1 MCNEKLEIINKFV
14 NENFEDSE
22 SKAFDNLEKLISFI
36 LENTINFE
44 DEKELLDII
53 DIEMLI
59 NNNDLFK
66 KMVSNV
72 CIPNNIEKLK
82 SMNVK
87 FVNLMIKAYQEY
99 IINNKAEEDEELE
112 DEDSLDDFDLYASAD
127 EMDSVSLYLK
137 SLPSKLLTKEELT
150 ELYIKRENG
159 YEEAFNEIIKYNLRL
174 VVSIAKKYAR
184 NLTSNSGI
192 EFLDL
197 IQAGNEGLIK
207 GAKKFNYKMGW
218 SFSTYV
224 RWWIRQSIE
233 RTIANESR
241 NIRIPVHTHELILKI
256 KKYSYEFY
264 HSNYRYPN
272 EEEIAKA
279 LKINRSA
286 VIDCLNHMEET
297 ISLNTTVK
305 AEDNDET
312 ELMEFIPGLEENL
325 ENQVFEKDFNY
336 ALNNLSNLSQR
347 ELEVI
352 KYRFGFYNKIYTLE
366 EVGQMYGLTRE
377 RIRQIEAKA
386 TRKLQRSRE
395 IRKFM

>member
-1 MCNEKLEIINKFV
+1 MSNQKLEIINKFV
-14 NENFEDSE
+14 NENFEDNE

-36 LENTINFE
+36 LDNNITFE

-59 NNNDLFK
+59 NNNVLFK
-66 KMVSNV
+66 KMVSSV
-72 CIPNNIEKLK
+72 CIPENIDKLK
-82 SMNVK
+82 LMNVK
-87 FVNLMIKAYQEY
+87 FVNLMIKAYTEY
-99 IINNKAEEDEELE
+99 IINNKAEEEEGLE
-112 DEDSLDDFDLYASAD
+112 EDDSLDDFDLYASAD

-137 SLPSKLLTKEELT
+137 SLPLKLLTKEELV

-159 YEEAFNEIIKYNLRL
+159 DEAAFNEIIKYNLKL
-174 VVSIAKKYAR
+174 VVSVAKKYAR
-184 NLTSNSGI
+184 NLISNSGI

-207 GAKKFNYKMGW
+207 GTEKFNYKLGW
-218 SFSTYV
+218 KFSTYV

-233 RTIANESR
+233 RMIANESR

-256 KKYSYEFY
+256 RKYGYEFHNLY
-264 HSNYRYPN
+264 NRYPN
-272 EEEIAKA
+272 EDEIAKA

-286 VIDCLNHMEET
+286 VIDCLNHMDET

-305 AEDNDET
+305 GDDGDET
-312 ELMEFIPGLEENL
+312 ELMEFIPGLEKNL
-325 ENQVFEKDFNY
+325 ENQVFEKYFNY
-336 ALNNLSNLSQR
+336 VLNNLSNLSKR

-352 KYRFGFYNKIYTLE
+352 KYRFGFYNRIYTLE
-366 EVGQMYGLTRE
+366 EIGEMYGLTRE
-377 RIRQIEAKA
+377 RIRQIESNAK
-386 TRKLQRSRE
+386 RKLQRCRE